1 MKILLLEDNTN
12 LAEIIQEILEEKGHQ
27 VVWFEDGE
35 KALEHLLEGFDCFVL
50 DIHVPHIDGLELLG
64 EIRAR
69 EPKTPAIIISAN
81 IELETIQK
89 AYNTGCNDFLK
100 KPFYMVE
107 LERKIALLCPAP
119 TRLGLQGGFTFD
131 TGEEL
136 LYDKESKAI
145 KLTLKERRFLA
156 LLAKTPNIIVSL
168 HAIED
173 YVWEGEETSL
183 SSIRSLV
190 KRLRGKLGEESIETQ
205 NYGYRLLV
213 PYM

>member
-1 MKILLLEDNTN
+1 
-12 LAEIIQEILEEKGHQ
+12 
-27 VVWFEDGE
+27 
-35 KALEHLLEGFDCFVL
+35 
-50 DIHVPHIDGLELLG
+50 
-64 EIRAR
+64 
-69 EPKTPAIIISAN
+69 
-81 IELETIQK
+81 
-89 AYNTGCNDFLK
+89 
-100 KPFYMVE
+100 MVE

-119 TRLGLQGGFTFD
+119 TRLGLQRGFTFD